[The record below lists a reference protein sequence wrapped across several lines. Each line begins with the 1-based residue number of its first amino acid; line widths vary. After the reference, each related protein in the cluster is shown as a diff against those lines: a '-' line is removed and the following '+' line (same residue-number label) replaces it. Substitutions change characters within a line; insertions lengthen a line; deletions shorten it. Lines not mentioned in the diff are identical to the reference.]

1 MRTKSFGFTL
11 AEVLI
16 TLGIIGIVAA
26 MTLPALTAK
35 YKKKEYSTRIK
46 KFYSIMLQARQRS
59 TVDNEDPIY
68 WDTPDN
74 NADSLESWWNK
85 YYAPYFSVLKTEK
98 NTNKLA
104 GSIFLVYFT
113 DGSILGLSKGGA
125 VNLWYDVNGDI
136 APNVG
141 GKDRFFFIQ
150 TIDGKKNMF
159 TPYNWTADIDSTND
173 KLEDGEEPFT
183 KNMTDRNNVL
193 RLCAKNSMHCSQLL
207 FLDGWEFKDDY
218 PFNI

>member
-1 MRTKSFGFTL
+1 MRTKSLGFTL

-46 KFYSIMLQARQRS
+46 KFYSTMLQARQRS
-59 TVDNEDPIY
+59 LVDNGDPIY
-68 WDTPDN
+68 WDIPDDD
-74 NADSLESWWNK
+74 ADSLERWWNK

-98 NTNKLA
+98 NTNKL
-104 GSIFLVYFT
+104 GNCLFFVYFT
-113 DGSILGLSKGGA
+113 DGSMLGLGRGGA
-125 VNLWYDVNGDI
+125 VNMWYDVNSDN
-136 APNVG
+136 APNNSG
-141 GKDRFFFIQ
+141 RDRFFFIQ

-183 KNMTDRNNVL
+183 KNMTDRNNIL
-193 RLCAKNSMHCSQLL
+193 RLCKKTAQHCSQLL

-218 PFNI
+218 PYNI